1 MSDAI
6 KRQRA
11 LKVFETLCAVL
22 DGNEWKYERDDEK
35 LIVRFGLYTED
46 LPVHYV
52 FIVDEERQMLRL
64 ASPMAFTM
72 EESKRTEGAIVANG
86 ATASLRDGCFDYDL
100 YSGRIVFRLTA
111 SFLDSE
117 FGADMIHYFIRCTN
131 VVVDHYN
138 DKFEAVNNGTMSVQ
152 DFLAAE
158 Q

>member
-11 LKVFETLCAVL
+11 LKVFETLCGVL
-22 DGNEWKYERDDEK
+22 DSNEWKYDRDDEN
-35 LIVRFGLYTED
+35 LLVRFGLYTED

-64 ASPMAFTM
+64 ASPMAFKM
-72 EESKRTEGAIVANG
+72 SESKRTEGAIITNW
-86 ATASLRDGCFDYDL
+86 ATIHLLDGCFDYDL
-100 YSGRIVFRLTA
+100 YTGHIVYRLTA

-117 FGADMIHYFIRCTN
+117 IGEGLIHYFIRCTKA
-131 VVVDHYN
+131 VVDHYN
-138 DKFEAVNNGTMSVQ
+138 DRFDAVNNGTMSVQ
-152 DFLAAE
+152 EFLAAE